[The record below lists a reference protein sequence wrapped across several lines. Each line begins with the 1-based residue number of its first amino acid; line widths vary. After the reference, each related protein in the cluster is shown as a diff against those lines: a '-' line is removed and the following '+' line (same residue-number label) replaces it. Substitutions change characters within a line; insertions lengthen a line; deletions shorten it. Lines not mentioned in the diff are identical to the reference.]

1 MNFIIPVSTA
11 LLSLIFI
18 SETDGELQIKTSCA
32 SGSSSKDRLLFTFCQ
47 RDECC
52 KTGEIPAQTS
62 RCHHNK
68 YQGTEFGQCAYFK
81 FDDENQLRVNV
92 TYSDLSAKDNWKPDS
107 VKLLFG
113 DDKTI
118 NCSCNGELSENV
130 KSLNFSCQIKGK
142 LIYFIVNN
150 FY

>member
-1 MNFIIPVSTA
+1 VNFIIPVSTA

-81 FDDENQLRVNV
+81 FDDENQLR
-92 TYSDLSAKDNWKPDS
+92 
-107 VKLLFG
+107 G
-113 DDKTI
+113 
-118 NCSCNGELSENV
+118 
-130 KSLNFSCQIKGK
+130 
-142 LIYFIVNN
+142 
-150 FY
+150 

>member
-1 MNFIIPVSTA
+1 M
-11 LLSLIFI
+11 
-18 SETDGELQIKTSCA
+18 DG
-32 SGSSSKDRLLFTFCQ
+32 
-47 RDECC
+47 
-52 KTGEIPAQTS
+52 P
-62 RCHHNK
+62 
-68 YQGTEFGQCAYFK
+68 QGTGFGQCAYFK